1 MIYISITYIM
11 ETMMQVAKWGNS
23 LAVRLPKK
31 VVDALG
37 LREGDSVTVVS
48 TNAKTLEIARDT
60 KREEALK
67 SLRQYRWKWPAG
79 YKFNRDE
86 AHERG

>member
-1 MIYISITYIM
+1 
-11 ETMMQVAKWGNS
+11 
-23 LAVRLPKK
+23 
-31 VVDALG
+31 
-37 LREGDSVTVVS
+37 VTVVS

-60 KREEALK
+60 TREEALK